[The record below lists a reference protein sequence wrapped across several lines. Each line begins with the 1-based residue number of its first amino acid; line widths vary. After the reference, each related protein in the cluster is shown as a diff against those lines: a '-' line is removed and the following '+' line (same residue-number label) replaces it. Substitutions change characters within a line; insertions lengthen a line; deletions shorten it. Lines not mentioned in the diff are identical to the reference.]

1 MDLMNFINFKN
12 LINLKRKWIRF
23 GLIPA
28 LLLGLWFVLTFW
40 YIIMFDQSV
49 LVISY
54 NHSADNFTSI
64 THNRLLKGQKLAG
77 EFVAKDNN
85 LGIVALRFK
94 SFQRIPYKDED
105 ILVFRLKE
113 KGARSW
119 YYQNQYRS
127 GLTFDVPFLP
137 FGFPKIADSRGK
149 TYIFEL
155 ESLKGNSFNGV
166 ALSSRRPFLVSKYQ
180 MDKSE
185 LLHNP
190 RQLVSFLITKFS
202 NSFYTIDITYSSTV
216 FALLFLFYLF
226 ILIHPRILLPNYTF
240 PILII
245 SLLIIDIV
253 YLQVLNDLLYLF
265 IVPLWLWVAAR
276 TKMDSQ
282 YTFGTGLFLLAFSPL
297 FLQLNNTSAA
307 ETAGAWAFMF
317 FVAGLIQAMGELR
330 SAKVKN

>member
-1 MDLMNFINFKN
+1 MKQFMK
-12 LINLKRKWIRF
+12 KKWVKF

-28 LLLGLWFVLTFW
+28 LLLGIWFILTFA
-40 YIIMFDQSV
+40 YIVMFDQSV

-54 NHSADNFTSI
+54 NHSADNFTSS

-77 EFVAKDNN
+77 EFIAKEDN
-85 LGIVALRFK
+85 LGIVAMRFK
-94 SFQRIPYKDED
+94 SFQRIPFKDED
-105 ILVFRLKE
+105 MLVFRLKE
-113 KGARSW
+113 KGQKNW
-119 YYQNQYRS
+119 YYQNKYRS

-166 ALSSRRPFLVSKYQ
+166 ALSSRQPFLVSKYQ
-180 MDKSE
+180 MNKSE

-190 RQLVSFLITKFS
+190 RQLVSFLITKFA

-226 ILIHPRILLPNYTF
+226 ILIQPRILLPNYTF
-240 PILII
+240 PVLII
-245 SLLIIDIV
+245 SLIIIDIV

-265 IVPLWLWVAAR
+265 IVPLWLWVSVR
-276 TKMDSQ
+276 EKIDSK
-282 YTFGTGLFLLAFSPL
+282 YAFGTGLFLLAFSPL

-317 FVAGLIQAMGELR
+317 FVTGLIQAMWELR
-330 SAKVKN
+330 GAEVKR